1 MIHSCSVLDSKHCC
15 GISKKRKSAC
25 SGAAPGKK
33 ECLIWSSAAKRRGG
47 REPFQVDKQL
57 EQKLAIRNESV
68 QGRTGVAWEGPES
81 PLRQD

>member
-1 MIHSCSVLDSKHCC
+1 M
-15 GISKKRKSAC
+15 
-25 SGAAPGKK
+25 
-33 ECLIWSSAAKRRGG
+33 IWSSAAKRRGG